1 MTYVSVLD
9 QFEKSAA
16 QCPSNTALSLENGDR
31 FSYFEIDQLS
41 TKVKD
46 VLTTNVAPKLI
57 SENDLSEPTTPLI
70 GIMMDRGVS
79 FIVSMLGTLKAG
91 CAYVPI
97 DPTFPPDRQIHI
109 FSHSRC
115 EYLIVDEVSYEAAQS
130 LGVTLPQLLRM
141 DSNGKIILESDI
153 ISSYS
158 SISPLISNEYAA
170 IDKNNNNGLAYVLY
184 TSGSTGK
191 PKGVMVKHVG
201 VYNIINWFANKLNIG
216 PNSRVMGLTTFCF
229 DISVLEMFLPL
240 TRGGELVLAKSAT
253 QKDPFT
259 LLSLIESRKVSVF
272 QATPTTYEMM
282 LATGWKGDPNVD
294 FLVVMFL
301 CSLFQ

>member
-1 MTYVSVLD
+1 VL
-9 QFEKSAA
+9 K
-16 QCPSNTALSLENGDR
+16 
-31 FSYFEIDQLS
+31 
-41 TKVKD
+41 TKLDGLNDDDKNEANETGE
-46 VLTTNVAPKLI
+46 TTN
-57 SENDLSEPTTPLI
+57 TPLI
-70 GIMMDRGVS
+70 GIMMDRGIS
-79 FIVSMLGTLKAG
+79 FIISILGILKAG

-109 FSHSRC
+109 FSHSKC
-115 EYLIVDEVSYEAAQS
+115 QILFVDDASYDNIQC
-130 LGVTLPQLLRM
+130 LGVNLPHIFRM
-141 DSNGKIILESDI
+141 DSNYNLNVESEIMDQNVSNHEIIIDTTYEKTNNAKID
-153 ISSYS
+153 
-158 SISPLISNEYAA
+158 
-170 IDKNNNNGLAYVLY
+170 NNGLAYVLY